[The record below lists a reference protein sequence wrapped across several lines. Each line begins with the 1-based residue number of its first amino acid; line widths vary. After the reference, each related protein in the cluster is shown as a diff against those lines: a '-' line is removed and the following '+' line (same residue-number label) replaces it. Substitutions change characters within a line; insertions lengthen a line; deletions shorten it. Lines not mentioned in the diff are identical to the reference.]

1 MSDRRIGVYMC
12 HCGGNISDYVDVE
25 RVREAMVNEPG
36 VVVAKTVVSACS
48 DDSQQQMIQDIQEQN
63 LDGLVVASCSPK
75 LHTFTFRG
83 VARRAGLN
91 PYQYTQ
97 VNVREQ
103 CSWTHT
109 DDREGATNKAGRLIR
124 AGIARTVLT
133 EPLEPIRIDTV
144 PQALVVGGGI
154 AGLRAVVGLADIGLT
169 LFLVEQAPAVG
180 GRVNQLGEMYPH
192 GKNGRQLIAKLIDE
206 VKKRKNITIYTNA
219 ELVEKSGSIGNFHV
233 KIRING
239 QGHEKDHLTVNV
251 GAIIIATGFDT
262 YQPGAGEYGYGVDG
276 VVTLPEFKEL
286 LDNSQGVP
294 ARNGKELKDI
304 VYIYCVG
311 SRQPEDLE
319 NPNRYCSRYCCNAA
333 VHSSNVVA
341 GRNPKAHQFHLFRD
355 MRTYG
360 KYELLYSQS
369 RETGA
374 TYLRF
379 GDDEPPV
386 VEKCSDGKIKV
397 TLKDLLTF
405 GEEVEIKADLVVLV
419 SGMVPRKNDELVSA
433 LKLPV
438 GRDRF
443 YNEIHPKLR
452 PVETVVDGV
461 FICGACQGPKNSAE
475 TVASALA
482 AVTQSASILKKGYVE
497 LDPLMAVVD
506 PELCQ
511 WCGECEKVCPY
522 SAIEKSEEQGKAVAR
537 INQAGCKGCG
547 GCVPVC
553 PRDAI
558 DLKGYT
564 DAQIRSMIDG
574 FLKEIV

>member
-25 RVREAMVNEPG
+25 RVRQTIVNEPG

-48 DDSQQQMIQDIQEQN
+48 DDSQQQMIQDINEQN

-109 DDREGATNKAGRLIR
+109 DDHAGATQKAIRLIR
-124 AGIARTVLT
+124 AGIAKTSLT

-154 AGLRAVVGLADIGLT
+154 AGLRAAVGLADIGISV
-169 LFLVEQAPAVG
+169 FLVEKSPAVG
-180 GRVNQLGEMYPH
+180 GWVNQLGEMYPH
-192 GKNGRQLIAKLIDE
+192 GKNGKQLIAKLIDE
-206 VKKRKNITIYTNA
+206 VKIRKNITPFTNA
-219 ELVEKSGSIGNFHV
+219 ELVEKSGSIGNFNV
-233 KIRING
+233 KIRVNG
-239 QGHEKDHLTVNV
+239 KGNKKDNITVNV
-251 GAIIIATGFDT
+251 GSIIIATGFDT
-262 YQPGAGEYGYGVDG
+262 YQPGEGEYGYGVDG
-276 VVTLPEFKEL
+276 VVTLPEFNEL
-286 LDNSQGVP
+286 LDTSKGVP
-294 ARNGKELKDI
+294 TRNGKEIKDV

-311 SRQPEDLE
+311 SRQPEGLE
-319 NPNRYCSRYCCNAA
+319 NPNRYCSRYCCNVA
-333 VHSSNVVA
+333 VHSSNLVA
-341 GRNPKAHQFHLFRD
+341 ERNPKTHQYHLFRD

-360 KYELLYSQS
+360 KYELLYSES
-369 RETGA
+369 RERGS

-379 GDDEPPV
+379 GDDDPPT
-386 VEKCSDGKIKV
+386 VEKCSDGKIKITV
-397 TLKDLLTF
+397 NDLLTF
-405 GEEVEIKADLVVLV
+405 GEKVEIKADVVVLV
-419 SGMVPRKNDELVSA
+419 TGMVPRKNDELVST

-452 PVETVVDGV
+452 PVETMVDGV
-461 FICGACQGPKNSAE
+461 FICGACQGPKNSSE

-497 LDPLMAVVD
+497 LDPLMAAVN
-506 PELCQ
+506 PELCE
-511 WCGECEKVCPY
+511 WCGECEKTCPY
-522 SAIEKSEEQGKAVAR
+522 SAIEKSEDQGKEVAR
-537 INQAGCKGCG
+537 INKAGCKGCG

-574 FLKEIV
+574 FLR